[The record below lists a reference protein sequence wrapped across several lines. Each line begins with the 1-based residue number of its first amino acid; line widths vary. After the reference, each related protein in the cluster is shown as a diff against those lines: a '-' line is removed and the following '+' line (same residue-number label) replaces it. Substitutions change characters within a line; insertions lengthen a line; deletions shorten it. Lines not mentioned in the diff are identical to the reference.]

1 MSVTFGR
8 IRHMAQFVKVGACDF
23 KISKAK
29 VRLGGRERPVLAA
42 QDQCMAGELLPQNR
56 HLSIGSSR
64 T

>member
-1 MSVTFGR
+1 
-8 IRHMAQFVKVGACDF
+8 MAQFVKVGACDF